1 MCGIC
6 GFVSKSDTDHK
17 TLAAMTDMLSHRGPD
32 DAGTWIGAVNGLYC
46 GLGHR
51 RLSVL
56 DLSSSGHQP
65 MTTEEGDYSIV
76 YNGEIYNYGVIRK
89 ELEAEGESFRSNTDT
104 EVVLKGFRKWKE
116 GLLDRLQRISYRRKN
131 NI

>member
-46 GLGHR
+46 GLGHT

-56 DLSSSGHQP
+56 DLSPSGHQP

-76 YNGEIYNYGVIRK
+76 YNGEIYNYKELRK
-89 ELEAEGESFRSNTDT
+89 ELIEKGHTFDNHSDT
-104 EVVLKGFRKWKE
+104 EV
-116 GLLDRLQRISYRRKN
+116 Q
-131 NI
+131 